1 MAILSVEMHFK
12 QGCKDQLSVQKQAS
26 WQESELKLH

>member
-26 WQESELKLH
+26 WQESELKLY